1 MALWDWTELCHA
13 LRCPPRR
20 GPDVTGVQFDT
31 RKLRSGELFIA
42 LPGDPGPRFHAAT
55 ISARDG
61 HDFLQA
67 ATMADAAGA
76 VVNRPDATS
85 LPTLRV
91 STSTIDAF
99 WRMASHRR
107 RQIRGPVIG
116 ITGSSGKTTMTS
128 FVSTVLGLETPAGSY
143 NNYIGVPYRLAN
155 TPRGQGA
162 MVVEIGMNHPGEI
175 APLARRAAPNI
186 AVVLN
191 VLPVHAENFDSI
203 DGIRAEKF
211 SIGEG
216 LLPDGVLVQ
225 PASETPAT
233 TRRTLTFGNTGADV
247 ALVALEGDVAEID
260 ILGSRKRL
268 KVPGGGEHRAMTV
281 AATAAV
287 IQAADLDLAALDRL
301 ELVEVPAG
309 RGQIAR
315 VAGIDIIDES
325 YNANPTSTAAALTTV
340 SAMPSNG
347 RRIAVLGEMLELGAQ
362 TARFHA
368 ELAPHCDD
376 LDGVIG
382 VGEGIRDLLDA
393 LPASKVWGYHR
404 DSTDALKSL
413 VDKLEA
419 NDLVLVKGSN
429 RVFWIHD
436 FVARLKDALVKK
448 FSRERM
454 S

>member
-20 GPDVTGVQFDT
+20 GPDVDGIQFDT
-31 RKLRSGELFIA
+31 RKLQSGELFIA

-55 ISARDG
+55 LSSRDG
-61 HDFLQA
+61 HDFLEA
-67 ATMADAAGA
+67 ASNADAAGA

-99 WRMASHRR
+99 WRIALHRR
-107 RQIRGPVIG
+107 RQIRGPVIA

-128 FVSTVLGLETPAGSY
+128 FVSTVLGLETPAGSF

-155 TPRGQGA
+155 TPRGQRA
-162 MVVEIGMNHPGEI
+162 VVVEIGMNHPGEI
-175 APLARRAAPNI
+175 APLARLAAPDI

-216 LLPDGVLVQ
+216 LSTDGVLVHS
-225 PASETPAT
+225 ASEAPTN
-233 TRRTLTFGNTGADV
+233 TRRTVTFGKTDADV
-247 ALVALEGDVAEID
+247 SLVALEGDLAEID
-260 ILGSRKRL
+260 ILGTRRRL

-287 IQAADLDLAALDRL
+287 IQAADLDLARLDAL

-340 SAMPSNG
+340 SAMPTSG
-347 RRIAVLGEMLELGAQ
+347 RRIAVLGEMLELGVQ
-362 TARFHA
+362 SARFHA
-368 ELAPHCDD
+368 ELGPLCDD
-376 LDGVIG
+376 LDGVVG

-393 LPASKVWGYHR
+393 LPASKVWGYHP
-404 DSTDALKSL
+404 DSSDVLDGL

-429 RVFWIHD
+429 RVFWIHN
-436 FVARLKDALVKK
+436 FVPRLKEALMTK
-448 FSRERM
+448 FAREHM